1 MLNNTNTNTNTTNT
15 NAIIFSSQE
24 SIYHY
29 TSILYKVTEEEVIK
43 NGGILSIGGYCR
55 CKGNDKN
62 NCDCLN
68 KILQS
73 INK

>member
-1 MLNNTNTNTNTTNT
+1 MSNNTKTNTNTNTN
-15 NAIIFSSQE
+15 AIRFSSQE

-29 TSILYKVTEEEVIK
+29 TSIFYKFTEEEVIK
-43 NGGILSIGGYCR
+43 NGGILSICGYCR

-68 KILQS
+68 KMIQS